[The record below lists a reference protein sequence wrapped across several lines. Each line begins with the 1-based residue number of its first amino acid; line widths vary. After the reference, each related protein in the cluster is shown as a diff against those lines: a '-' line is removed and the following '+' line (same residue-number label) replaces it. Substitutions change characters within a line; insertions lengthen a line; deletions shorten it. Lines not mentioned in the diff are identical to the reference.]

1 MNYIDAHKI
10 VNTFTFAFAHKIAP
24 FAFGLYPISFLEGI
38 NELTFKSD
46 IVDAI
51 KIYIAH
57 GMFWS
62 TLSQEI
68 IESILL
74 LTLNID
80 GFVNDEKAYAVLD
93 AANVLEKAD
102 KSRLFSLLNKEKI
115 KISTQLFQ
123 DALSTVHSTKYYDEL
138 ATFYNELVSLVE
150 EYRRINNEAMEGKNN
165 FSLGE
170 IVFRYA
176 YEAYNLAHMQYEQDY
191 DVFFYPI
198 ATLKKWCSHPNF
210 MSLLAPYKN
219 YICSLKS
226 EERYKNIN

>member
-1 MNYIDAHKI
+1 MELIFLSRGSLKYKDHAHI
-10 VNTFTFAFAHKIAP
+10 TSDF
-24 FAFGLYPISFLEGI
+24 
-38 NELTFKSD
+38 EL
-46 IVDAI
+46 IVD
-51 KIYIAH
+51 
-57 GMFWS
+57 
-62 TLSQEI
+62 LV
-68 IESILL
+68 
-74 LTLNID
+74 
-80 GFVNDEKAYAVLD
+80 VNQ
-93 AANVLEKAD
+93 
-102 KSRLFSLLNKEKI
+102 KSNFTLNKEKI

-150 EYRRINNEAMEGKNN
+150 EYRRINNEVMEGKNN

>member
-1 MNYIDAHKI
+1 MNYIDAHRI
-10 VNTFTFAFAHKIAP
+10 VNTFTFAFANKLSP
-24 FAFGLYPISFLEGI
+24 FTFGLYPISFLDGI
-38 NELTFKSD
+38 NEQTFKTD
-46 IVDAI
+46 IVNAI

-62 TLSQEI
+62 TLSQEK

-93 AANVLEKAD
+93 AANVLERAA
-102 KSRLFSLLNKEKI
+102 KSVIFSLLNKEKI
-115 KISTQLFQ
+115 NISTQLYQ

-138 ATFYNELVSLVE
+138 ADYYNELVSLVE
-150 EYRRINNEAMEGKNN
+150 EYHRINNEAMEGKNN
-165 FSLGE
+165 LRLGE

-191 DVFFYPI
+191 DVFFYPV
-198 ATLKKWCSHPNF
+198 ATLKKWCNHPNF
-210 MSLLAPYKN
+210 MTLLAPYKN
-219 YICSLKS
+219 YICALQS
-226 EERYKNIN
+226 EERYKNIK